1 MKNAVFFKYFQRVL
15 YLFTELSV
23 LFIAISFLVS
33 IINQKYEGIFKKQLA
48 GDKISSYFKAIF
60 LGALTP
66 FCSCSTIPLLRAFL
80 EAKVKLSVALA
91 YLFTSPLIN
100 LIIFSM
106 LFITF
111 GLKLSLTYVVFLV
124 FLIFIVSFVFS
135 KFKEESFLKH
145 IPKNTKSNIFTQTTH
160 NPSNFIFKQKSCC
173 ANTQDKP
180 KNITINYKELFKE
193 SLKNYKKLLPYIVV
207 AVFIGAFIHGFIPQE
222 ILQKYLNGNEILS
235 IVLAAFLG
243 IFLYLRVETIIPIGL
258 ALLQMGISQGVIMSF
273 LIAGAGCSLPEL
285 ILLKQMF
292 KIKFLFL
299 FVMIILGVAIS
310 FGIFINLI

>member
-1 MKNAVFFKYFQRVL
+1 MHLNTFKEFL

-100 LIIFSM
+100 PIIFSM
-106 LFITF
+106 LFVTF
-111 GLKLSLTYVVFLV
+111 GLKLSLTYVVFLI
-124 FLIFIVSFVFS
+124 FLIFIISFVFS

-292 KIKFLFL
+292 KMKFLFL

-310 FGIFINLI
+310 FGVFINLI

>member
-1 MKNAVFFKYFQRVL
+1 MFKRIKTFKEFL

-100 LIIFSM
+100 PIIFSM

>member
-1 MKNAVFFKYFQRVL
+1 MQVFFSTFKEFL
-15 YLFTELSV
+15 YLFVEISV
-23 LFIAISFLVS
+23 LFIGISFLIS
-33 IINQKYEGIFKKQLA
+33 IIDQKYEGMFRKQLS

-100 LIIFSM
+100 PIIFSM

>member
-1 MKNAVFFKYFQRVL
+1 MQVFFSTFKEFL
-15 YLFTELSV
+15 YLFVELSV
-23 LFIAISFLVS
+23 LFIGISFLIS

-66 FCSCSTIPLLRAFL
+66 FCSCSTIPLLKAFL

-100 LIIFSM
+100 PIIFSM

>member
-1 MKNAVFFKYFQRVL
+1 MQVFFNTFKEFL
-15 YLFTELSV
+15 YLFVELSV
-23 LFIAISFLVS
+23 LFIGISFLIS
-33 IINQKYEGIFKKQLA
+33 IINQKYEGMFRKQLS

-66 FCSCSTIPLLRAFL
+66 FCSCSTIPLLKAFL
-80 EAKVKLSVALA
+80 EARVKLSVCLA

-100 LIIFSM
+100 PIIFSM
-106 LFITF
+106 LSITF

-258 ALLQMGISQGVIMSF
+258 ALLQMGISQGAIMSF

>member
-1 MKNAVFFKYFQRVL
+1 MQSFLNTFKEFL

-23 LFIAISFLVS
+23 LFIAISFLVF

-100 LIIFSM
+100 PIIFSM

>member
-1 MKNAVFFKYFQRVL
+1 MQSFLNTFKEFL

-66 FCSCSTIPLLRAFL
+66 FCSCSTIPLLKAFL
-80 EAKVKLSVALA
+80 EARVKLSVCLA

-100 LIIFSM
+100 PIIFSM
-106 LFITF
+106 LSIAF

-207 AVFIGAFIHGFIPQE
+207 AVFIGAFIHDFIPQE

>member
-1 MKNAVFFKYFQRVL
+1 MQSLNTFKEFL

-100 LIIFSM
+100 PIIFSM

>member
-1 MKNAVFFKYFQRVL
+1 MQSFLNTFKEFL

-100 LIIFSM
+100 PIIFSM

-292 KIKFLFL
+292 KMKFLFL

-310 FGIFINLI
+310 FGVFINLI

>member
-1 MKNAVFFKYFQRVL
+1 HLNTFKEFL

-100 LIIFSM
+100 PIIFSM

-145 IPKNTKSNIFTQTTH
+145 IPKNTKSNIFTQSAH

-285 ILLKQMF
+285 VLLKQMF
-292 KIKFLFL
+292 KMKFLLL
-299 FVMIILGVAIS
+299 FIAIILSVAIS
-310 FGIFINLI
+310 FGMLINFI

>member
-1 MKNAVFFKYFQRVL
+1 MHLNTFKEFL

-100 LIIFSM
+100 PIIFSM

-173 ANTQDKP
+173 ANIQDKS
-180 KNITINYKELFKE
+180 KNIMINYKELFKE

-292 KIKFLFL
+292 KMKFLFL

-310 FGIFINLI
+310 FGVFINLI

>member
-1 MKNAVFFKYFQRVL
+1 MQSFLNTFKEFL

-100 LIIFSM
+100 PIIFSM

-222 ILQKYLNGNEILS
+222 ILQKYLNGNETLS

>member
-1 MKNAVFFKYFQRVL
+1 
-15 YLFTELSV
+15 
-23 LFIAISFLVS
+23 
-33 IINQKYEGIFKKQLA
+33 NQKYEGIFKKQLA

-100 LIIFSM
+100 PIIFSM

>member
-1 MKNAVFFKYFQRVL
+1 MHLNTFKEFL

-100 LIIFSM
+100 PIIFSM

>member
-1 MKNAVFFKYFQRVL
+1 MQSFLNTFKEFL

-100 LIIFSM
+100 PIIFSM

-124 FLIFIVSFVFS
+124 FLVFIVSFVFS

-243 IFLYLRVETIIPIGL
+243 IFLYLRAETIIPIGL
-258 ALLQMGISQGVIMSF
+258 ILLEMGISQGVIMSF

-285 ILLKQMF
+285 VLLKQMF
-292 KIKFLFL
+292 KMKFLLL
-299 FVMIILGVAIS
+299 FIAIILSIAIS
-310 FGIFINLI
+310 FGMLINFI

>member
-1 MKNAVFFKYFQRVL
+1 MQSFLNTFKEFL

-100 LIIFSM
+100 PIIFSM

-243 IFLYLRVETIIPIGL
+243 IFLYLRVEIIIPIGL

>member
-1 MKNAVFFKYFQRVL
+1 MQSFLNTFKEFL

-80 EAKVKLSVALA
+80 EAEVKLSVALA

-100 LIIFSM
+100 PIIFSM

-243 IFLYLRVETIIPIGL
+243 IFLYLRAETIIPIGL
-258 ALLQMGISQGVIMSF
+258 
-273 LIAGAGCSLPEL
+273 
-285 ILLKQMF
+285 ILL
-292 KIKFLFL
+292 
-299 FVMIILGVAIS
+299 
-310 FGIFINLI
+310 

>member
-1 MKNAVFFKYFQRVL
+1 

-100 LIIFSM
+100 PIIFSM

>member
-1 MKNAVFFKYFQRVL
+1 MQSFLNTFKEFL

-100 LIIFSM
+100 PIIFSM

-243 IFLYLRVETIIPIGL
+243 IFLYLRAETIIPIGL
-258 ALLQMGISQGVIMSF
+258 ILLEMGISQGVIMSF

-285 ILLKQMF
+285 VLLKQMF
-292 KIKFLFL
+292 KMKFLLL
-299 FVMIILGVAIS
+299 FIAIILSIAIS
-310 FGIFINLI
+310 FGMLINFI

>member
-1 MKNAVFFKYFQRVL
+1 MQSFLNTFKEFL

-100 LIIFSM
+100 PIIFSM

-273 LIAGAGCSLPEL
+273 LIAGSGCSLPEL

>member
-1 MKNAVFFKYFQRVL
+1 MQSFLNTFKEFL

-100 LIIFSM
+100 PIIFSM

-292 KIKFLFL
+292 KIKFL
-299 FVMIILGVAIS
+299 
-310 FGIFINLI
+310 

>member
-1 MKNAVFFKYFQRVL
+1 MQSFLNTFKEFL

-80 EAKVKLSVALA
+80 EAKVKLSIALA

-100 LIIFSM
+100 PIIFSM

>member
-1 MKNAVFFKYFQRVL
+1 MQVFFNTFKEFL
-15 YLFTELSV
+15 YLFVELSV
-23 LFIAISFLVS
+23 LFIGISFLIS
-33 IINQKYEGIFKKQLA
+33 IINQKYEGMFRKQLS

-66 FCSCSTIPLLRAFL
+66 FCSCSTIPLLKAFL
-80 EAKVKLSVALA
+80 EARVKLSVCLA

-100 LIIFSM
+100 PIIFSM
-106 LFITF
+106 LSIAF

-258 ALLQMGISQGVIMSF
+258 ILLQMGISQGVIMSF

-285 ILLKQMF
+285 VLLKQMF
-292 KIKFLFL
+292 KMKFLLL
-299 FVMIILGVAIS
+299 FIAIILSIAIS
-310 FGIFINLI
+310 FGMLINFI

>member
-1 MKNAVFFKYFQRVL
+1 NTFKEFL

-33 IINQKYEGIFKKQLA
+33 IINQKYEGTFKKQLA

-100 LIIFSM
+100 PIIFSM

>member
-1 MKNAVFFKYFQRVL
+1 MQSFLNTFKEFL

-100 LIIFSM
+100 PIIFSM

-285 ILLKQMF
+285 VLLKQMF
-292 KIKFLFL
+292 KMKFLLL
-299 FVMIILGVAIS
+299 FIAIILSVAIS
-310 FGIFINLI
+310 FGMLINFI

>member
-1 MKNAVFFKYFQRVL
+1 MQSFLNTFKEFL

-100 LIIFSM
+100 PIIFSM

-235 IVLAAFLG
+235 IVLATFLG

>member
-1 MKNAVFFKYFQRVL
+1 MQSFLNTFKEFL

-100 LIIFSM
+100 PIIFSM

-173 ANTQDKP
+173 ENTQDKP

>member
-1 MKNAVFFKYFQRVL
+1 MQSFLNTFKEFL

-100 LIIFSM
+100 PIIFSM
-106 LFITF
+106 LFVTF
-111 GLKLSLTYVVFLV
+111 GLKLSLIYVVFLI
-124 FLIFIVSFVFS
+124 FLIFIISFVFS
-135 KFKEESFLKH
+135 KFKEDSFLKH

>member
-1 MKNAVFFKYFQRVL
+1 MQVFFSTFKEFL
-15 YLFTELSV
+15 YLFVELSV
-23 LFIAISFLVS
+23 LFIGISFLIS

-100 LIIFSM
+100 PIIFSM

-207 AVFIGAFIHGFIPQE
+207 AVFIGAFIHDFIPQE
-222 ILQKYLNGNEILS
+222 ILQKYLSGNEILS
-235 IVLAAFLG
+235 IILAAFFGVL
-243 IFLYLRVETIIPIGL
+243 LYLRVETIIPIGL
-258 ALLQMGISQGVIMSF
+258 ILLQMGISQGVIMSF

-285 ILLKQMF
+285 VLLKQMF
-292 KIKFLFL
+292 KMKFLLL
-299 FVMIILGVAIS
+299 FIAIILSVAIS
-310 FGIFINLI
+310 FGMLINFI

>member
-1 MKNAVFFKYFQRVL
+1 MQSFLNTFKEFL

-100 LIIFSM
+100 PIIFSM

-145 IPKNTKSNIFTQTTH
+145 IPKNTKSNIFTQTNH

>member
-1 MKNAVFFKYFQRVL
+1 MQSFLNTFKEFL

-100 LIIFSM
+100 PIIFSM

-292 KIKFLFL
+292 KIKF
-299 FVMIILGVAIS
+299 
-310 FGIFINLI
+310 

>member
-1 MKNAVFFKYFQRVL
+1 MQSFLNTFKEFL

-80 EAKVKLSVALA
+80 EAKVKLSIALA

-100 LIIFSM
+100 PIIFSM

-243 IFLYLRVETIIPIGL
+243 IFLYLRAETIIPIGL
-258 ALLQMGISQGVIMSF
+258 ILLQMGISQGVIMSF

-285 ILLKQMF
+285 VLLKQMF
-292 KIKFLFL
+292 KMKFLLL
-299 FVMIILGVAIS
+299 FIAIILSIAIS
-310 FGIFINLI
+310 FGMLINFI

>member
-1 MKNAVFFKYFQRVL
+1 MQSFLNTFKEFL

-100 LIIFSM
+100 PIIFSM

-180 KNITINYKELFKE
+180 KNIMINYKELFKE

>member
-1 MKNAVFFKYFQRVL
+1 MQVFFNTFKEFL
-15 YLFTELSV
+15 YLFVELSV
-23 LFIAISFLVS
+23 LFIGISFLIS
-33 IINQKYEGIFKKQLA
+33 IINQKYEGMFRKQLS

-66 FCSCSTIPLLRAFL
+66 FCSCSTIPLLKAFL
-80 EAKVKLSVALA
+80 EARVKLSVCLA

-100 LIIFSM
+100 PIIFSM
-106 LFITF
+106 LSITF

-207 AVFIGAFIHGFIPQE
+207 AVFIGAFIHDFIPQE

-243 IFLYLRVETIIPIGL
+243 IFLYLRAETIIPIGL
-258 ALLQMGISQGVIMSF
+258 ILLQMGISQGVIMSF

-285 ILLKQMF
+285 VLLKQMF
-292 KIKFLFL
+292 KMKFLLL
-299 FVMIILGVAIS
+299 FIAIILSVAIS
-310 FGIFINLI
+310 FGMLINFI

>member
-1 MKNAVFFKYFQRVL
+1 MQSFLNTFKEFL

-100 LIIFSM
+100 PIIFSM

-135 KFKEESFLKH
+135 KFKEDSFLKH